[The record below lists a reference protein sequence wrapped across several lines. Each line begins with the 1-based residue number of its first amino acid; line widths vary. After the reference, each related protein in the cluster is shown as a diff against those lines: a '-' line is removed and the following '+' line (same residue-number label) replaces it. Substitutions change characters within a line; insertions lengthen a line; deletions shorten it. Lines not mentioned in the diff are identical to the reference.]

1 LPEGVYQVKIR
12 EEDVLERLRK
22 VIDPDFQR
30 NIVELGFVKNLSI
43 DGSAVAFDI
52 ELTTP
57 ACPIKDRFKSEATK
71 YVSEISGV
79 EKVDVRLT
87 SRPQQ
92 RVPKVENS
100 GLADVGSIVAI
111 ASGKGGVG
119 KSTVAAVVAKELAQR
134 GYKVGLLDTDI
145 FGPSMPALFDYH
157 EVGLV
162 GNGEDKILPV
172 EIEGLKLMSFGF
184 WMGENPAVMR
194 GPMVSNY
201 VQQFLHQVA
210 WGELDY
216 LFLDLPPG
224 TGDIQITISQSVQL
238 DGAVIVTTPH
248 TLSTPDVGKGMLMFD
263 KVSVPV
269 LGVIENMAYFQA
281 TPDSPKQYVFGRG
294 GGERLATRFGV
305 KVLAQ
310 IPIDP
315 TEFGTPFNRQID
327 NEVVREAVDQVLRS
341 LGTFSA
347 GVKKPD
353 VSHDERFIT
362 VQWPN
367 GRMLKVANK
376 DLRINCQCANCVDEM
391 SGERTL
397 DPDSVPDDIHAEDA
411 GVIGNYA
418 ISVIWSDGHKTG
430 FYPYDLIE
438 RLAVDQRDPETAATA
453 D

>member
-1 LPEGVYQVKIR
+1 MSIR
-12 EEDVLERLRK
+12 EQDVLDQLSN

-30 NIVELGFVKNLSI
+30 NIVELGFVKNLEIENST
-43 DGSAVAFDI
+43 VRFDI

-57 ACPIKDRFKSEATK
+57 ACPIKDRFKSEAQS
-71 YVSEISGV
+71 YVSQLEGV
-79 EKVDVRLT
+79 EAVEVRLT
-87 SRPQQ
+87 SRPQH
-92 RVPKVENS
+92 RTPKVENS
-100 GLADVGSIVAI
+100 GLAGVGSIVAI

-119 KSTVAAVVAKELAQR
+119 KSTVAALIAKELSQR
-134 GYKVGLLDTDI
+134 GYTVGLLDTDI
-145 FGPSMPALFDYH
+145 FGPSLPTLFDYH
-157 EVGLV
+157 EVGLS
-162 GNGEDKILPV
+162 GNGDDKIIPI
-172 EIEGLKLMSFGF
+172 EIDGLKLMSFGF

-263 KVSVPV
+263 RVSVPV

-281 TPDSPKQYVFGRG
+281 SPEAERQYVFGQG

-305 KVLAQ
+305 EVLAQ

-315 TEFGTPFNRQID
+315 TEFGVPFNRKID
-327 NEVVREAVDQVLRS
+327 SPVVVQAVDQVMRA
-341 LGTFSA
+341 LGKFSG
-347 GVKKPD
+347 GVHKPS
-353 VSHDERFIT
+353 VSHDAEFIT
-362 VQWPN
+362 VEWQN
-367 GRMLKVANK
+367 GRRLKVRNK
-376 DLRINCQCANCVDEM
+376 DLRANCQCANCVDEM
-391 SGERTL
+391 SGEQTL
-397 DPDSVPDDIHAEDA
+397 DPATIPDDISAEDT

-430 FYPYDLIE
+430 FYPYTLIE
-438 RLAVDQRDPETAATA
+438 SLATEKQEPSGS
-453 D
+453 